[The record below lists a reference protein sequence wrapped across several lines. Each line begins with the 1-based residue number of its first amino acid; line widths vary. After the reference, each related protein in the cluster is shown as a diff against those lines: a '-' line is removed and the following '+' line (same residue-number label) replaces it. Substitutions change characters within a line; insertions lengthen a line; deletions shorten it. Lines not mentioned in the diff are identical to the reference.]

1 MKRNSYSAE
10 LKAEVVLEAL
20 AGLKTIQQIG
30 QERGIHP
37 VSIASWVKEARAK
50 LVAIFKGE
58 IQDPEVAM
66 QKEIDTLHK
75 KIGQITVEN
84 DYLKKVSGKWK

>member
-1 MKRNSYSAE
+1 MKRNSYSPE
-10 LKAEVVLEAL
+10 LKAEVVLEVL
-20 AGLKTIQQIG
+20 SGLKTIPQIG

-37 VSIASWVKEARAK
+37 VSIASWVKEARSK
-50 LVAIFKGE
+50 MVAIFKGE
-58 IQDPEVAM
+58 IQDPEVAL

-84 DYLKKVSGKWK
+84 DFLKKVSGKWK

>member
-1 MKRNSYSAE
+1 MKRNSYSPE
-10 LKAEVVLEAL
+10 LKAEVVLEVL
-20 AGLKTIQQIG
+20 SGLKTIQQIG

-37 VSIASWVKEARAK
+37 VSITSWVKEARSK

-58 IQDPEVAM
+58 IQDPEVAL